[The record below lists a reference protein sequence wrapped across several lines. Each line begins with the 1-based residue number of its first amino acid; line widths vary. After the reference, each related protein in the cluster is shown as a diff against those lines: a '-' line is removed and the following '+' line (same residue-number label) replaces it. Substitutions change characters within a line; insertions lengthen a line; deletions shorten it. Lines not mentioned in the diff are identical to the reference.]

1 MLLVFMT
8 MASKGVILLCYWGG
22 SICDGP
28 EGVSYN
34 KPPSKAINVQRG
46 IKFNELIN
54 QIHVATS
61 IDKQKNCIE
70 VICRYPSGFGKM
82 MKYIPL
88 PITDNNDI
96 EIMFQ
101 ILNVYQELSTIDI
114 YLEVETQRHSKIARR
129 CILIL
134 ILASL
139 LSFISNS
146 INYTVFFCY
155 TTCRTQEPSMT
166 ENDASLPSELS
177 NERTNELLPT
187 DLLYDDFNI
196 QAKIAHTYILVT
208 YFSFLNKYSVSIF
221 FPLYINPFITL
232 LAELKDHV

>member
-1 MLLVFMT
+1 

-22 SICDGP
+22 NICDGP

-61 IDKQKNCIE
+61 NDKQKNCIE

-134 ILASL
+134 ILGSL
-139 LSFISNS
+139 LSFVSTC
-146 INYTVFFCY
+146 INYMVFLLHY
-155 TTCRTQEPSMT
+155 YTCRTQEPSMI
-166 ENDASLPSELS
+166 ENEASLPREIS

-187 DLLYDDFNI
+187 DLLYDNFNI
-196 QAKIAHTYILVT
+196 HAKIAHTYILVT
-208 YFSFLNKYSVSIF
+208 YFSFLIIY
-221 FPLYINPFITL
+221 
-232 LAELKDHV
+232 